1 MLTDIQTRK
10 LTKLFRLYDVNNDGV
25 LVQEDFT
32 ALATR
37 LAELRRGLQASPPHD
52 EQILAHLQQ
61 DWLCLCQA
69 ADQNQDASITLDE
82 WLMYYDQILDDMKQ
96 YVSRVIALVTLLFAA
111 FDQDSDGYISEHEWM
126 SLLAIFNVLP
136 IYASS
141 IFLNLDVN
149 QDGLLNQDEVLTLI
163 HDFFYINEPSAPANF
178 MFGPY

>member
-1 MLTDIQTRK
+1 MLTDVQTRK
-10 LTKLFRLYDVNNDGV
+10 LTKLFRLYDANNDGV

-37 LAELRRGLQASPPHD
+37 LAELRRGLQASPHD
-52 EQILAHLQQ
+52 EQILAHLHQ
-61 DWLCLCQA
+61 DWLSLCQS

-111 FDQDSDGYISEHEWM
+111 FDQDNDGYISEQEWM

-141 IFLNLDVN
+141 IFLNLDAN